1 MQKTFK
7 TTSEAGSV
15 ILRKKRKK
23 RGKTIF
29 IIFIFIFILLLYWK
43 LNQPDYSDVP
53 MPTEMNPIVNEKK
66 DILVKKAGDIGI
78 RIVITEDIRSVEEQ
92 DRLYEQG
99 RTTEGSI
106 VTYAKGGESYH
117 NYGLA
122 IDFALLDING
132 VVIWDMNYD
141 GNGNGKSDWSEVVQ
155 IAKSLGF
162 QWGGDWA
169 NFKDYPHFQMDFG
182 LTIEDLQKGKRPE

>member
-1 MQKTFK
+1 M
-7 TTSEAGSV
+7 
-15 ILRKKRKK
+15 RKKRKK
-23 RGKTIF
+23 HGRTFFIF
-29 IIFIFIFILLLYWK
+29 LIFIFILLLYWK

-53 MPTEMNPIVNEKK
+53 MPAKMNPIVNEKK
-66 DILVKKAGDIGI
+66 AILVQKAGEIGI
-78 RIVITEDIRSVEEQ
+78 RVVITEDFRSVEEQ

-106 VTYAKGGESYH
+106 VTNAKGGESYH

-141 GNGNGKSDWSEVVQ
+141 GNGNGKSDWMEVVE
-155 IAKSLGF
+155 IAKELGF

-182 LTIEDLQKGKRPE
+182 LTMNDLQKGKRPE